1 AEPLRLECEHFLI
14 CMAEGIR
21 PRTDGEEGVRVL
33 RVLNAAQEALDQ
45 GGGG

>member
-1 AEPLRLECEHFLI
+1 
-14 CMAEGIR
+14 MAKGIQ

-45 GGGG
+45 GDDPALFNRVQEKGGGR